1 MELKSV
7 FGSFWGKIRSNKLI
21 DGHRRVLL
29 IAAGGLLLLFLI
41 FRMIFG
47 FLDHGIKLV
56 AMDPADDINIK
67 TNLTFTFSG
76 DAVEEREVGVTVT
89 DRLIKFTP
97 AIPGRFRWISR
108 RELRFLPETPFLPST
123 EYQADLQTGLVKVKE
138 RYLSGNRAVK
148 FNTGLFK
155 VESVSIGFVYPEG
168 QKKGLRLQAN
178 LQFNYPV
185 TAAELQKALEL
196 RFTKNERPIGFNLSA
211 SVGGNNLVATS
222 ELLQPEDK
230 DKEVELVIPKGFRCR
245 GGNIG
250 LAETFSEKTVLGAKK
265 PLTIIEAAPKNS
277 DTHCWIAVH
286 CSDIAD
292 AKSLAGFIRI
302 KPEVPFK
309 VAVEGDYINIKSD
322 KFKSGAN
329 FQIRLAPGLPSL
341 NGYPLKREYAATVFF
356 TDLEPSLKFNAPGRY
371 LSSKGNLNLGLET
384 VNIDRVNLEI
394 SQIYANNI
402 VSYLHDASNDNYV
415 YSGYIPRMG
424 RVVESSLININGPK
438 NELVTTPINLRE
450 YLKDNFRGILQ
461 VVVSSD
467 DERWFRDAKYVIVTD
482 LGIVGK
488 MGRDELM
495 VWVNSLAAMEPKPK
509 TKVSLISRNNQ
520 VMATAFT
527 DRQGVARFKNIK
539 KTRAEFEPYIIL
551 AELGDD
557 FAFVQFEQG
566 LIETADFDI
575 RGRRHLV
582 DGYEAFLYLDR
593 DIFRPGDQGN
603 LVAVIRGPNAGMP
616 PEFPVKLEVKQPDG
630 QIYKELKSNTADRGM
645 CEFAITVPDYAQTG
659 RYQANLRIA
668 DEIVGSASFSVED
681 FMPER
686 IKVTAKTDQ
695 PEYYAGNKARVSVT
709 GVNLFGPPAAGRRS
723 ELKVKLEPVEFTAA
737 GYNSYTFGDPEQAF
751 SPKEQELGEIKLDD
765 DGVAVYNYEFPK
777 ELTPPAKLRAL
788 FHATVLEDGGRAV
801 SSYQAVDLHAYQ
813 RYIGIKALS
822 RENYCELNK
831 PFPIKYVV
839 VDTHGKPV
847 EKTRLS
853 LEVYRIT
860 WNSVYR
866 KTESGRY
873 EYVSEEEKTRV
884 YSGTLTAEKGEQS
897 YQYVPKDYGR
907 YQIVLKDPASPS
919 RAAVSFYAE
928 GWGYTPWTMD
938 APEKVKLET
947 DRKTYKVGEQAKIEV
962 KAPFSGKALVTVER
976 EQVYD
981 YQVVEFK
988 ENTGVVTIPVKEEY
1002 KPNVYVSL
1010 HLIRSIKSLE
1020 KRAPARAFGIVPLTV
1035 DCLAHKLDLKL
1046 QAAAEIR
1053 PRHELEVSVKI
1064 DRSAA
1069 NAYLTLAAVDEGICQ
1084 LTNYAVPDPV
1094 KYFYG
1099 KRSLNIESY
1108 DLYGMILPEVES
1120 APAKSSPGGDAD
1132 LDGVR
1137 RRNLNPVAVKRV
1149 KPLSLWS
1156 GVVKVDR
1163 NGEAR
1168 VKLQVPQFNG
1178 TLRLMAVAASGNRFG
1193 SAQKKIIVRDP
1204 IVITPTFPRFV
1215 AGGDR
1220 FSVPV
1225 GVVNGTGKAGCFQIT
1240 LGAKG
1245 PVEIVGASRQ
1255 ALSLKNQEEQMVFF
1269 ELKAKNSTGKL
1280 AFTLQARGN
1289 QATCEITEELALRPS
1304 VPLTQE
1310 YKSGAITAKRPMT
1323 VVPASDWLPGTASY
1337 QLTLAPLPGLKFAGS
1352 LRYLLGYPHGC
1363 VEQTTSKLFPLLYFD
1378 SLAEA
1383 TQNEVFKGGNA
1394 DYYIGQGIEKLEA
1407 MQLRDGSFSYWP
1419 GDSYS
1424 NEWGSVYAANFLVE
1438 ARKAGYSVADRVY
1451 DKMLKYLLNLS
1462 RVSDSSKERLQ
1473 TRIYALYVLSL
1484 AGKTQLS
1491 TMAYLK
1497 NLALDKLD
1505 EASQAQLAAA
1515 YYYSGDR
1522 QTAKQLLPATLTPS
1536 VAGRQT
1542 GGNFNSAVRDDAIIL
1557 GALADIEPGNPVIF
1571 KLVSRLGKA
1580 AKPGYWGNTQENAF
1594 ALMALGKIYKK
1605 KTESDYQGEVWVDN
1619 QKIAAFDSQK
1629 ITTLKDSRL
1638 GKGRIRVKISGK
1650 GECYYHLTACG
1661 IPARNDV
1668 KEYSR
1673 GISVTREY
1681 LDRHGDRQNPAHI
1694 RQGDLIVAHLT
1705 IRPDQDG
1712 LDNIAIVDMLPG
1724 GLEIDNPRL
1733 AGNAGLTWIS
1743 EKSLV
1748 PGYLDV
1754 RDDRLILFVNL
1765 SKSGTYHFYYALRAV
1780 SCGEFILPSVK
1791 AECMYEPEI
1800 GSYASSGQI
1809 TVGRE

>member
-1 MELKSV
+1 MEVKAILR
-7 FGSFWGKIRSNKLI
+7 SFWNKIQQNKFI
-21 DGHRRVLL
+21 TGHKRVLL
-29 IAAGGLLLLFLI
+29 IATGSLLLLFLV
-41 FRMIFG
+41 FQVVAG

-56 AMDPADDINIK
+56 SMDPAENINTK
-67 TNLTFTFSG
+67 TNLTFTFSA
-76 DAVEEREVGVTVT
+76 DAVEDQAVGVTVS

-97 AIPGRFRWISR
+97 AIPGKFRWISR

-123 EYQADLQTGLVKVKE
+123 EYQADLQTELVKVKD
-138 RYLSGNRAVK
+138 RYLSGKRTVK
-148 FNTGLFK
+148 FTTGLFK

-168 QKKGLRLQAN
+168 QKKGLHLQAN
-178 LQFNYPV
+178 LSFNYPV
-185 TAAELQKALEL
+185 NAAELQKALEI
-196 RFTKNERPIGFNLSA
+196 RFTKNERSISFNLSA
-211 SVGGNNLVATS
+211 SGNSNNFVATS
-222 ELLQPEDK
+222 ELLQLEDR
-230 DKEVELVIPKGFRCR
+230 DKEIELALPKGFRCV

-250 LAETFSEKTVLGAKK
+250 LAETFSQKTILGAKK
-265 PLTIIEAAPKNS
+265 PLTVIEAAPKNS

-292 AKSLAGFIRI
+292 AKSLAGFIRL

-309 VAVEGDYINIKSD
+309 VEVEGNYINIKSD
-322 KFKSGAN
+322 KFESGAN
-329 FQIRLAPGLPSL
+329 FNIRLAAGLPSL
-341 NGYPLKREYAATVFF
+341 NGYPLEREYSATVFF
-356 TDLEPSLKFNAPGRY
+356 TDLEPSLKFNSPGRY

-384 VNIDRVNLEI
+384 VNIDRVNIEI

-402 VSYLHDASNDNYV
+402 VSYLHDAGDDNYV
-415 YSGYIPRMG
+415 YSGYIPQMG
-424 RVVESSLININGPK
+424 RVVESSLINISGPK

-461 VVVSSD
+461 VVVSND

-495 VWVNSLAAMEPKPK
+495 VWVNSLASMEPKQK
-509 TKVSLISRNNQ
+509 VKVSLISRNNQ
-520 VMATAFT
+520 VMATAVT
-527 DRQGVARFKNIK
+527 DQQGVARFKDIK
-539 KTRAEFEPYIIL
+539 KASTKFDPYIIL
-551 AELGDD
+551 AELEDD
-557 FAFVQFEQG
+557 FAFVHFEQS
-566 LIETADFDI
+566 LIETTDFDV
-575 RGRRHLV
+575 RGRQHLV
-582 DGYEAFLYLDR
+582 DGYEAFLYMDR

-603 LVAVIRGPNAGMP
+603 LVAVVRGPNAGMP
-616 PEFPVKLEVKQPDG
+616 PEFPVKLEIKQPDG
-630 QIYKELKSNTADRGM
+630 QIYKELKSNTTDRGL
-645 CEFAITVPDYAQTG
+645 CEFTIPLPEYAQTG

-668 DEIVGSASFSVED
+668 EEIVGSTVFSVED

-695 PEYYAGNKARVSVT
+695 AEYYAGDKAQVRVE

-723 ELKVKLEPVEFTAA
+723 EMKVTLEPVEFVAE
-737 GYNSYTFGDPEQAF
+737 GYNSYTFGDPEQSF
-751 SPKEQELGEIKLDD
+751 SQKEQELGESKLND
-765 DGVAVYNYEFPK
+765 DGVAIYNFDFPK
-777 ELTPPAKLRAL
+777 ELNPPAKLRAI

-801 SSYQAVDLHAYQ
+801 SSYKAVDLHAYK
-813 RYIGIKALS
+813 RYIGIKALNG
-822 RENYCELNK
+822 ENYCELNK
-831 PFPIKYVV
+831 PFPIKFVV
-839 VDTHGKPV
+839 VDTHGKPMA
-847 EKTRLS
+847 KTPLN

-866 KTESGRY
+866 KMESGRY
-873 EYVSEEEKTRV
+873 EYVSEEEKIRV
-884 YSGTLTAEKGEQS
+884 YHGTLTSNKGEQS

-907 YQIVLKDPASPS
+907 YQIVLKDPDSQS

-947 DRKTYKVGEQAKIEV
+947 ERKTYKVGEQAKIEV

-976 EQVYD
+976 EKVYD

-1010 HLIRSIKSLE
+1010 HMIRSIKSLE
-1020 KRAPARAFGIVPLTV
+1020 KRAPARAFGTIPLLV
-1035 DCLAHKLDLKL
+1035 DCSEHKLGVELK
-1046 QAAAEIR
+1046 AAPEIR
-1053 PRHELEVSVKI
+1053 PKQELEVTVKI
-1064 DRSAA
+1064 DRPS
-1069 NAYLTLAAVDEGICQ
+1069 NDTYLTVAAVDEGICQ
-1084 LTNYAVPDPV
+1084 LTNYTAPDPI

-1099 KRSLNIESY
+1099 KRSLNINSY

-1120 APAKSSPGGDAD
+1120 TSAKSSPGGDAD

-1137 RRNLNPVAVKRV
+1137 KRNLNPVSVKRV
-1149 KPLSLWS
+1149 KPVSLWS
-1156 GVVKVDR
+1156 GLVKVDR

-1168 VKLQVPQFNG
+1168 IKLQVPQFNG
-1178 TLRLMAVAASGNRFG
+1178 TLRLMAVTASGNSFG

-1204 IVITPTFPRFV
+1204 IVISPTFPRFV

-1220 FSVPV
+1220 FTVPV
-1225 GVVNGTGKAGCFQIT
+1225 SVFNGTGKAGDFQVA
-1240 LGAKG
+1240 LGAEG
-1245 PVEIVGASRQ
+1245 PVEVVNGNRHS
-1255 ALSLKNQEEQMVFF
+1255 LPLKNQEEQMVFF
-1269 ELKAKNSTGKL
+1269 ELKAKKAIGKL
-1280 AFTLQARGN
+1280 AFTVRAQGN
-1289 QATCEITEELALRPS
+1289 QQTCEVQEELAIRPS
-1304 VPLTQE
+1304 VPLTQKF
-1310 YKSGAITAKRPMT
+1310 KSGAITVRKPLT
-1323 VVPASDWLPGTASY
+1323 IVPDTNWLPGTASY
-1337 QLTLAPLPGLKFAGS
+1337 RLTLAPFPGLKFAGS
-1352 LRYLLGYPHGC
+1352 LQYLLGYPHGC

-1383 TQNEVFKGGNA
+1383 TQSEVFKGGNA

-1419 GDSYS
+1419 GESYS
-1424 NEWGSVYAANFLVE
+1424 NEWGSIYAANFLVE
-1438 ARKAGYSVADRVY
+1438 ARKAGYTVADRVY
-1451 DKMLKYLLNLS
+1451 DNMLKYLLNLS
-1462 RVSDSSKERLQ
+1462 RVSDNSKYRLQ
-1473 TRIYALYVLSL
+1473 TRVYALYVLSL
-1484 AGKTQLS
+1484 AGKAQPS
-1491 TMAYLK
+1491 TMAYIK
-1497 NLALDKLD
+1497 NMALDKLYED
-1505 EASQAQLAAA
+1505 TKAQLAAA
-1515 YYYSGDR
+1515 YYYCGDR
-1522 QTAKQLLPATLTPS
+1522 KTAKQLMPVTLTPS
-1536 VAGRQT
+1536 NTKRET

-1557 GALADIEPGNPVIF
+1557 GALADIEPGHPAIF
-1571 KLVSRLGKA
+1571 KLVSRLAQA

-1605 KTESDYQGEVWVDN
+1605 KTESSYQGEVWVGDR
-1619 QKIAAFDSQK
+1619 KIATFDSNK
-1629 ITTLKDSRL
+1629 IATLQDNRL
-1638 GKGRIRVKISGK
+1638 SKGEIRVKINGK
-1650 GECYYHLTACG
+1650 GECYYSLKTSG
-1661 IPARNDV
+1661 IPAQTDV
-1668 KEYSR
+1668 KEYSE

-1681 LDRHGDRQNPAHI
+1681 LDRHGDRVNRDRI

-1705 IRPDQDG
+1705 IKPEQDD

-1733 AGNAGLTWIS
+1733 ANNASLTWIS

-1780 SCGEFILPSVK
+1780 SCGEFILPSIK

-1800 GSYASSGQI
+1800 SSFSSSGQI
-1809 TVGRE
+1809 TVGRD